1 MIDHLGPP
9 GISAMISQEFCMT
22 QSISPTAWQGS
33 QPLYCIER
41 HQETTD
47 AATLV
52 FRPQQ
57 PLSVHYRPGQFLLIT
72 VLIDGQPH
80 SRAYS
85 LSSSPSQNSDLAIT
99 VKRVAGGLVS
109 NWLLDHFHVGDVLT
123 APAPMGSFAL
133 PAEHLPSQL
142 LLCSAGSGMTP
153 MMSMVR
159 WLVDQSDQ
167 PEIWFLHSARSAA
180 DIIFRDELLTLA
192 ASHPKFHLL
201 FILRETTDALPCYP
215 GRLNPVLFD
224 QLVPDLSDAHVY
236 MCGPDSY
243 MQAIE
248 QWLRDR
254 QFPMAH
260 CHKESFAPALI
271 AAQPTEVL
279 TGASSFEIS
288 VPGFDAHTE
297 INGQQTV
304 LDALESIQLPIIGA
318 CRSGICGSCKCKVIQ
333 GSVEDISEQPGP
345 LTEDEQQ
352 QGYILACSSRASSNL
367 ELELS

>member
-1 MIDHLGPP
+1 
-9 GISAMISQEFCMT
+9 MT
-22 QSISPTAWQGS
+22 QSISPTVWQGS
-33 QPLYCIER
+33 QPLCCIER

-47 AATLV
+47 AVTFV

-142 LLCSAGSGMTP
+142 LLCSAGSGITP

-159 WLVDQSDQ
+159 WLMSQPVQ

-180 DIIFRDELLTLA
+180 DIIFRDELLALA
-192 ASHPKFHLL
+192 ATHPKFHPL
-201 FILRETTDALPCYP
+201 FILRETTDAFTSYQ
-215 GRLNPVLFD
+215 GRLNPVLFE
-224 QLVPDLSDAHVY
+224 QLVPSLTDAHVY

-254 QFPMAH
+254 PFSMEH
-260 CHKESFAPALI
+260 CHKESFAPALT
-271 AAQPTEVL
+271 AAQPTDDL
-279 TGASSFEIS
+279 TETTAFQIS
-288 VPGFDAHTE
+288 VPGFDAQTE

-304 LDALESIQLPIIGA
+304 LEALESMQLPIIAA
-318 CRSGICGSCKCKVIQ
+318 CRSGMCGSCKCKLVSGI
-333 GSVEDISEQPGP
+333 VDDISEQPGP

>member
-1 MIDHLGPP
+1 
-9 GISAMISQEFCMT
+9 MT
-22 QSISPTAWQGS
+22 QSISPLVWQGA
-33 QPLYCIER
+33 QPLYCVER
-41 HQETTD
+41 RQETAD
-47 AATLV
+47 AVTLV

-57 PLSVHYRPGQFLLIT
+57 PLTVHYRPGQFLLVT
-72 VLIDGQPH
+72 VLIHDQPH

-85 LSSSPSQNSDLAIT
+85 LSSSPSNTHDLAIT

-109 NWLLDHFHVGDVLT
+109 NWLLDQFHVGDMLT

-133 PAEHLPSQL
+133 PADHLPSQI
-142 LLCSAGSGMTP
+142 LLCSAGSGITP

-159 WLVDQSDQ
+159 WLVDQPDR

-180 DIIFRDELLTLA
+180 EIIFRDELLALA
-192 ASHPKFHLL
+192 ATHPMFHPL
-201 FILRETTDALPCYP
+201 FVLRETTDDFPCYQ

-224 QLVPDLSDAHVY
+224 QLIPPLPDAHVY
-236 MCGPDSY
+236 QCGPDSY

-254 QFPMAH
+254 QFPMDH
-260 CHKESFAPALI
+260 CHKESFAP
-271 AAQPTEVL
+271 VL
-279 TGASSFEIS
+279 HSTLESTDLDDVHHYQIS
-288 VPGFDAHTE
+288 VSGFDASIQAT
-297 INGQQTV
+297 GQQTV
-304 LDALESIQLPIIGA
+304 LEALESIQLPIIAA
-318 CRSGICGSCKCKVIQ
+318 CRSGICGSCKCKVIN
-333 GSVEDISEQPGP
+333 GTVDDISEQPGP